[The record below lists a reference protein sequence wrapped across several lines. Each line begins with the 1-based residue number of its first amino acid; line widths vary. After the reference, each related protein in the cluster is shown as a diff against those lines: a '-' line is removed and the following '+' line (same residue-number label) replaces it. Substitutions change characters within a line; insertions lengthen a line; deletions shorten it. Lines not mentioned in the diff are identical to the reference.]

1 MITLDKIKI
10 ISVPDNIIVKKEE
23 VFESIIKDG
32 VIITQKYTILSPY
45 NLYIEIKQYKQEL
58 ILEFTGKILKD
69 KYPLLINK
77 DTIRE
82 CLHNINSIGICFL
95 DVEAIIN
102 DGVACK
108 IDVTKDVECQNCKQ
122 LTDDIKSAIGSHR
135 EYLVRSIG
143 GNFVVEKNVVTRQ
156 RKKRLTVYDKSVE
169 LAKECNRNFL
179 DSLDNK
185 EGCIGYFEGK
195 VRFEL
200 NLNSIQQIKMSLHIN
215 DTKVMTILCAKANPI
230 AEFLDKILIDDVTPK
245 EITKLSD
252 YNRWQTLVNNGF
264 DLSKVEGIVRRYSA
278 KGTHICQAMKPYRRL
293 LSLMT
298 NYNHR
303 IKDRLHIMLLEILIP
318 IVFVCSL

>member
-45 NLYIEIKQYKQEL
+45 NLYIEIKQNKQEL

-82 CLHNINSIGICFL
+82 CLSNINSIGICEL
-95 DVEAIIN
+95 NVEAIIN
-102 DGVACK
+102 GGVVYK
-108 IDVTKDVECQNCKQ
+108 IDVTKDVECHNLKQ
-122 LTDDIKSAIGSHR
+122 LTDEIMSSISSHR
-135 EYLVRSIG
+135 KYVVRNIG
-143 GNFVVEKNVVTRQ
+143 GNLVVEKNVVTRQ
-156 RKKRLTVYDKSVE
+156 RKKRLSVYDKSTE
-169 LAKECNRNFL
+169 LAKECNRDFL
-179 DSLDNK
+179 NSLDNRND
-185 EGCIGYFEGK
+185 CIDFYKDK

-200 NLNSIQQIKMSLHIN
+200 NLNSAQEIKKSLRIK
-215 DTKVMTILCAKANPI
+215 DTKLMTILYAEANPI
-230 AEFLDKILIDDVTPK
+230 AEFLDKILIDEVLPK
-245 EITKLSD
+245 EITKISD
-252 YNRWQTLVNNGF
+252 YNRWQTLINNDF

-278 KGTHICQAMKPYRRL
+278 KGTHICQVMKPYRRL
-293 LSLMT
+293 LSLTT
-298 NYNHR
+298 NNNHR

-318 IVFVCSL
+318 IVFVCSF